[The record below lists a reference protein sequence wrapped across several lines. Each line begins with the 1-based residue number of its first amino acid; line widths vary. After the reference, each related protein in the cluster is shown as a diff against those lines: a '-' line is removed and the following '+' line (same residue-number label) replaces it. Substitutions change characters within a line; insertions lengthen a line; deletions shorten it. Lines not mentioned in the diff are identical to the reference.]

1 MKPIYS
7 TVAIAVLC
15 ASALAACD
23 RKPADGERMP
33 DSTPAPETTAP
44 ATPAP
49 TTPTAPAAGG
59 MGMGTP
65 PADAASEPMPSEPSS
80 APASAG

>member
-1 MKPIYS
+1 MKPICS

-33 DSTPAPETTAP
+33 DSTPAPQT
-44 ATPAP
+44 TPAEPTP
-49 TTPTAPAAGG
+49 TTPAAPAAGG

-65 PADAASEPMPSEPSS
+65 PAGSASEPMPSEPAS

>member
-23 RKPADGERMP
+23 RKPADSERMP

-44 ATPAP
+44 ATPAMP
-49 TTPTAPAAGG
+49 AAPAAGG

-65 PADAASEPMPSEPSS
+65 PADAASEPMPGEPAS